1 MKKHLALSLLG
12 TAVLLAAP
20 VQNTDPKIEQ
30 VKAIGQKASAELLK
44 TLGGNLQKHL
54 KAEGPM
60 GALTFCSD
68 QAYALTEKVDTSLGA
83 NTSIKRISLKYRNP
97 ANAPEKD
104 EKAVL
109 QALQTLKDNGV
120 TLPASLV
127 QNVGNGTYKYYK
139 PLLINKA
146 ACLKC
151 HGDLGKSPELQKAIH
166 ARYPNDLATG
176 YKMNDLRGAVVVTV
190 KE

>member
-1 MKKHLALSLLG
+1 MKKHLFISLFSTTL
-12 TAVLLAAP
+12 LLAGPGQKADKEIQE
-20 VQNTDPKIEQ
+20 VN
-30 VKAIGQKASAELLK
+30 AIGQKASAALLK

-60 GALTFCSD
+60 GALNFCSD
-68 QAYALTEKVDTSLGA
+68 QAYALTEKVDKSLG
-83 NTSIKRISLKYRNP
+83 SDVSVKRISLKYRNP

-109 QALQTLKDNGV
+109 QALQTLKSNGV
-120 TLPASLV
+120 VIPASLV

-151 HGDLGKSPELQKAIH
+151 HGDLGKNPELKKAIH
-166 ARYPNDLATG
+166 ARYPNDMATG